1 MIKENGRT
9 KMIKEKDKLK
19 RTIKAWSTVSK
30 DVSTIYSEKQYNRAV
45 KMLDQLID
53 ELNKKSDPI
62 KESLIDTL
70 GTLIKD
76 YEDRNVDEPKGDPI
90 GVLKYLLEEHGLS
103 QNNLKEIGSQGVV
116 SEILNRK
123 RKLNL
128 RQVVALS
135 KRFSVSPSVFI
146 ESV

>member
-53 ELNKKSDPI
+53 EQNKKSDPI

-76 YEDRNVDEPKGDPI
+76 YEDRNVDEPK
-90 GVLKYLLEEHGLS
+90 
-103 QNNLKEIGSQGVV
+103 
-116 SEILNRK
+116 
-123 RKLNL
+123 
-128 RQVVALS
+128 
-135 KRFSVSPSVFI
+135 
-146 ESV
+146 